1 MVQSLIDKSIEYPEI
16 KMLNTDDYNYK
27 APVYDALILGVK
39 VIIAIGQSNTL
50 FLEKNILYYPIYLI
64 KNNRVDFQIGL
75 YEISADKVANIRDKD
90 DDLDIGDLEPLL
102 YKYTTVETL
111 KKPAKEILKDLIKEK
126 SWIIPGVK
134 ALYKGEEVTVKE
146 VHTDDE
152 IPYYT
157 ISFQSGTEKQTIMQ
171 NLDRV
176 ETSETSKKILEEE
189 EDEEKEGDEEDEE
202 DEERQEGDK
211 EKEEE
216 EEVEEDSR
224 EDKEEEEIIEQTEEE
239 ANKEMSEYK
248 ENKDDLW
255 INKYMKSRHYTIK
268 DTGGGG
274 DCLFTSIIEGLKD
287 IGEEKTVNEL
297 REMIASNMTEDNFT
311 HAKELYD
318 MARAELVES
327 KKEYTK
333 LGTQF
338 KELKVDIGKLG
349 QESKEE
355 KIKLLKKQKEIA
367 KRLKEVKSEREG
379 TENLFKEF
387 KFMKGINTLEAFR
400 AIIKTTDYWPDS
412 RGIYLLER
420 ELKIK
425 LIILSQEYYR
435 TGDVG
440 NVVQCGDM
448 VNDEILDEDGH
459 YRPDHYIIVNYV
471 GDLHYQII
479 KYKNKGIFKYKELP
493 YELKKRIVEK
503 CLERSEG
510 IYNKIEE
517 FKKLEEEMGKSIQ
530 KGGSK
535 LECIIDNLLYDKNG
549 AVLQIYS
556 KSNPNPYPGR
566 GCGEDIGNDRLID
579 YIRLASVHDDWRKKL
594 SNYWQQKFNED
605 GKMWNTVEHYYQ
617 AAKFKDK
624 YPSFYNEF
632 SLDSNSELS
641 NIPEMA
647 KAAGSVSGMFNGR
660 CIRPKNIKIDNNFFQ
675 GKNKEA
681 LLKGLRAKF
690 RDNNDLK
697 ELLLDTKNAKLQHY
711 VHKMS
716 PVELLDLMRVRKE
729 LTS

>member
-1 MVQSLIDKSIEYPEI
+1 MVQSLIDKSIEYPEM

-39 VIIAIGQSNTL
+39 VIIGVGQPNTL

-75 YEISADKVANIRDKD
+75 YEILADKVANIRDKD

-126 SWIIPGVK
+126 SWIIPGIK

-152 IPYYT
+152 LPYYT
-157 ISFQSGTEKQTIMQ
+157 ISFQSGTEKQTTME
-171 NLDRV
+171 NLDRI
-176 ETSETSKKILEEE
+176 EGTDDEERDEEEESGEEGDEEGEEEE
-189 EDEEKEGDEEDEE
+189 EDEEGEEEGDE
-202 DEERQEGDK
+202 K
-211 EKEEE
+211 
-216 EEVEEDSR
+216 R
-224 EDKEEEEIIEQTEEE
+224 EDKEIIEQTEEE

-255 INKYMKSRHYTIK
+255 INKYMKSRYYTIK
-268 DTGGGG
+268 NTGGGG
-274 DCLFTSIIEGLKD
+274 DCLFSSIIEGLKD

-297 REMIASNMTEDNFT
+297 REMIANNTTEAKYQ

-338 KELKVDIGKLG
+338 KELKVDIGKLA
-349 QESKEE
+349 QQDKEE

-367 KRLKEVKSEREG
+367 KRMKELKSEREG

-387 KFMKGINTLEAFR
+387 QFMKGINTFEAYQ
-400 AIIKTTDYWPDS
+400 AIIKTRDYWPDS
-412 RGIYLLER
+412 NGIYLLER

-425 LIILSQEYYR
+425 LIILSQEYYLS
-435 TGDVG
+435 GDIG

-448 VNDEILDEDGH
+448 VEDEILDEDGH
-459 YRPDHYIIVNYV
+459 YRPNYYIIVNYV
-471 GDLHYQII
+471 GGLHYQII
-479 KYKNKGIFKYKELP
+479 KYKNKGIFKYGELP

-503 CLERSEG
+503 CLERTEG
-510 IYNKIEE
+510 IYNRIED
-517 FKKLEEEMGKSIQ
+517 FKKLGEAMGKNIQ
-530 KGGSK
+530 RGGNN

-556 KSNPNPYPGR
+556 KSNPNPYPSR
-566 GCGEDIGNDRLID
+566 GCGEDIGNDRLLD
-579 YIRLASVHDDWRKKL
+579 YITLGSVHDNWRRKL
-594 SNYWQQKFNED
+594 SNYWQQKFKED
-605 GKMWNTVEHYYQ
+605 GKLWNTVEHYYQ

-641 NIPEMA
+641 NMPDMA
-647 KAAGSVSGMFNGR
+647 KAAGTISGIYNGR
-660 CIRPKNIKIDNNFFQ
+660 CIRPKNIKIDENFFQ

-681 LLKGLRAKF
+681 LLKALRAKF
-690 RDNNDLK
+690 RDNKDLK
-697 ELLLDTKNAKLQHY
+697 ELLLDTKKAKLQHY

-729 LTS
+729 LNDK